1 MDDNYE
7 DTLELRISIDEL
19 YPNSEKNID
28 NELNK
33 IGEQNNINTH
43 INNVSNNHFVINNFS
58 NHNSKNDYN
67 ENFDDNNNNIN
78 IQINNDKQSVMYK
91 IFNNET
97 MQNKNNNEY
106 FIGEYNYNY
115 QSNIDQND
123 KKTSNTNNN
132 TINLNGKV
140 INTYNEQITVALN
153 ELYNSNHL
161 NLETKLDMQLLKKK
175 KRRRTNKEI
184 ESDKKNKDLKDNK
197 IKQKLGRKKKE
208 ECSMTSLHSKKSDD
222 NIMKK
227 INSYFLESVRN
238 WLNNSFIDEN
248 GQFESQIERQ
258 KLKKKLFLKIKPQ
271 YITINL
277 KKDNVINYINQKF
290 KNILSQDI
298 SSKYNKF
305 SKSENKD
312 LIEEIYK
319 DENQPFII
327 FILESTF
334 IEILN
339 YFSGQ
344 NSGEEYKKYFLN
356 RGYDEHKIEQFLNN
370 FDKIKTFLSKI
381 NDKIKE
387 KEEKKDSQDYI
398 ERISLLCIN
407 YKECFEKKYSRK
419 ENKKKNKKI

>member
-43 INNVSNNHFVINNFS
+43 INNVSNSHFVINNFS

-97 MQNKNNNEY
+97 MQHKNNNEY

-161 NLETKLDMQLLKKK
+161 NLETKLDMQLLKNK
-175 KRRRTNKEI
+175 KRRR
-184 ESDKKNKDLKDNK
+184 KNK
-197 IKQKLGRKKKE
+197 
-208 ECSMTSLHSKKSDD
+208 
-222 NIMKK
+222 
-227 INSYFLESVRN
+227 
-238 WLNNSFIDEN
+238 
-248 GQFESQIERQ
+248 
-258 KLKKKLFLKIKPQ
+258 
-271 YITINL
+271 
-277 KKDNVINYINQKF
+277 
-290 KNILSQDI
+290 
-298 SSKYNKF
+298 
-305 SKSENKD
+305 
-312 LIEEIYK
+312 
-319 DENQPFII
+319 
-327 FILESTF
+327 
-334 IEILN
+334 
-339 YFSGQ
+339 
-344 NSGEEYKKYFLN
+344 
-356 RGYDEHKIEQFLNN
+356 
-370 FDKIKTFLSKI
+370 
-381 NDKIKE
+381 
-387 KEEKKDSQDYI
+387 
-398 ERISLLCIN
+398 
-407 YKECFEKKYSRK
+407 
-419 ENKKKNKKI
+419 

>member
-43 INNVSNNHFVINNFS
+43 INNVSNSHFVINNFS

-387 KEEKKDSQDYI
+387 KE
-398 ERISLLCIN
+398 
-407 YKECFEKKYSRK
+407 
-419 ENKKKNKKI
+419 

>member
-7 DTLELRISIDEL
+7 DCFALRSPIEEL

-28 NELNK
+28 NEQNT

-43 INNVSNNHFVINNFS
+43 LNNNNFS
-58 NHNSKNDYN
+58 NNNSKNDYN
-67 ENFDDNNNNIN
+67 ENFDDNDNNIN
-78 IQINNDKQSVMYK
+78 IQINNDKQNLMYK
-91 IFNNET
+91 IFENET
-97 MQNKNNNEY
+97 MQNKNSNEY
-106 FIGEYNYNY
+106 FIGESNYNY
-115 QSNIDQND
+115 QSNIEQND

-132 TINLNGKV
+132 TINLNGKI
-140 INTYNEQITVALN
+140 INTYNEQITVVLN

-161 NLETKLDMQLLKKK
+161 NLGTKLDMQLLKKK
-175 KRRRTNKEI
+175 KKRRTKIEI
-184 ESDKKNKDLKDNK
+184 ESEKKQNENKGNII
-197 IKQKLGRKKKE
+197 IKKKLGRKKKDE
-208 ECSMTSLHSKKSDD
+208 SSITSLHSKKSDD

-227 INSYFLESVRN
+227 INSFFLESVRN
-238 WLNNSFIDEN
+238 WLNNSFLDGKGN
-248 GQFESQIERQ
+248 FESQIERI
-258 KLKKKLFLKIKPQ
+258 KLKKKLFLKIKPK

-277 KKDNVINYINQKF
+277 KKQCVINNINQKF

-298 SSKYNKF
+298 SNKYKNF
-305 SKSENKD
+305 SKDENKD
-312 LIEEIYK
+312 LIEEIY
-319 DENQPFII
+319 ENNNQPFII

-344 NSGEEYKKYFLN
+344 NAGEEFKKYFLN
-356 RGYDEHKIEQFLNN
+356 KNYDISIIEQFLNN

-387 KEEKKDSQDYI
+387 KEDKIISQDYI